1 MYQFPDFKILTWT
14 LTINYKKS
22 LMSSHNRRNLWWIV
36 QFVKY
41 MLTFVICNAEVY
53 SNFTPIL
60 VTRQHQTVWPNIYHI
75 HPQVQVG
82 GQYGNCLLLSTL
94 NMQIYI
100 WTACMRSPK
109 YILYFCWFTAMHC
122 NRVSL
127 NSKCFRST

>member
-1 MYQFPDFKILTWT
+1 MSTTIAILTKLYQFPNFKSWTWN

-75 HPQVQVG
+75 HPQVHVG
-82 GQYGNCLLLSTL
+82 GQYGNCLALWICRIVFGQRACVHQST
-94 NMQIYI
+94 
-100 WTACMRSPK
+100 
-109 YILYFCWFTAMHC
+109 FCIS
-122 NRVSL
+122 VDSL
-127 NSKCFRST
+127 QCIVIEFH